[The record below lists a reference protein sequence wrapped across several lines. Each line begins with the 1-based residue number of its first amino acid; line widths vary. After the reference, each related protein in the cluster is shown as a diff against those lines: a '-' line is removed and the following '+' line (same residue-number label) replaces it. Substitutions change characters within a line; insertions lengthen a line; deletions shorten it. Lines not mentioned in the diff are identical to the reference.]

1 MARARI
7 RNSPGEARTPVNVV
21 DPDELVRK
29 ILTEHLGRLEFDAV
43 AHDDIQAVLK
53 SADPSSPLVVIFGP
67 SETPGDVI
75 DRIKGLFA
83 FRPGVGAIMIV
94 HDLNTSVLK
103 QALRA
108 GLDDVV
114 SADADDSELRDTV
127 ARSISRVVSSQST
140 PPPSALSVSSSGQGR
155 VITVCS
161 TKGGTGKSVVATNL
175 ATALAKRTTQP
186 VVLVDGDL
194 QFGDVALM
202 LQLQPTHTIA
212 DAVKAGERLDA
223 SFLERL
229 LLTHPSCGLMV
240 LAASTEAE
248 SADLV
253 AAGDLAR
260 IIGLLRDRCAYVVID
275 TPANYSSVTR
285 EALDAADDVLVVSSL
300 DVTSLKSARVGVETM
315 QAMGIPT
322 PKMRLVLNRA
332 NTKVGLTER
341 DVERAVRLGIDTA
354 LPSDVVVAE
363 SVNRGIPVVMGAP
376 RSRFARAID
385 DLAKRLMTS
394 EPNVGS
400 YDRNAQGVCD
410 VAF

>member
-140 PPPSALSVSSSGQGR
+140 PAPSALSISSSGQGR
-155 VITVCS
+155 VISVFC
-161 TKGGTGKSVVATNL
+161 TKGGTGKSVVAINL
-175 ATALAKRTTQP
+175 AVALAKRTIQP
-186 VVLVDGDL
+186 VVLVDADL

-202 LQLQPTHTIA
+202 LQLAAHPHHRRGRPGRRPSRR
-212 DAVKAGERLDA
+212 DACSR
-223 SFLERL
+223 
-229 LLTHPSCGLMV
+229 TCSCGTRRVGCWSWPLRPSRARPTGS
-240 LAASTEAE
+240 AAA
-248 SADLV
+248 
-253 AAGDLAR
+253 DLAR
-260 IIGLLRDRCAYVVID
+260 IIER
-275 TPANYSSVTR
+275 
-285 EALDAADDVLVVSSL
+285 
-300 DVTSLKSARVGVETM
+300 SAG
-315 QAMGIPT
+315 
-322 PKMRLVLNRA
+322 
-332 NTKVGLTER
+332 
-341 DVERAVRLGIDTA
+341 AVRLHRGRH
-354 LPSDVVVAE
+354 LGQLRRE
-363 SVNRGIPVVMGAP
+363 SPWPPWRRPTTSWCWPVW
-376 RSRFARAID
+376 
-385 DLAKRLMTS
+385 TS
-394 EPNVGS
+394 
-400 YDRNAQGVCD
+400 
-410 VAF
+410 